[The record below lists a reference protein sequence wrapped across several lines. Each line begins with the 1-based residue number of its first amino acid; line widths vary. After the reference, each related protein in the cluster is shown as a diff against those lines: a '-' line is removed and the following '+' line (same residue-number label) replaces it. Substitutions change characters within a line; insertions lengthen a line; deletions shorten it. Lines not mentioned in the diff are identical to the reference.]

1 MRTLGKGFVLLA
13 GLVGHGAA
21 PDCVPAGR
29 PVTEQREE
37 DPRLA
42 RLRDFFQRHSSPA
55 ESLAAEFLAAADR
68 HSLDWRLLPSIALV
82 ESGGGKVCRNNNI
95 LGWANGEH
103 QFPSVRDGIHAVASR
118 LRHSK
123 LYRGKNTRGILLTYN
138 GAHEYSQKV
147 LAVMERLGPLAPESA
162 PMD

>member
-21 PDCVPAGR
+21 PDCVPLVR
-29 PVTEQREE
+29 PVVEQREE

-55 ESLAAEFLAAADR
+55 EALAPEFLAAADR
-68 HSLDWRLLPSIALV
+68 HNLDWRLLPSIALV

-95 LGWANGEH
+95 LGWANGDY
-103 QFPSVRDGIHAVASR
+103 QFSSVRDGIHAVASR
-118 LRHSK
+118 LKNSK
-123 LYRGKNTRGILLTYN
+123 LYRDKSIHGILRTYN
-138 GAHEYSQKV
+138 GTQEYSLKV

>member
-1 MRTLGKGFVLLA
+1 MARIAQRTA
-13 GLVGHGAA
+13 RRA
-21 PDCVPAGR
+21 P
-29 PVTEQREE
+29 
-37 DPRLA
+37 
-42 RLRDFFQRHSSPA
+42 PA
-55 ESLAAEFLAAADR
+55 ERRRRRLAAA
-68 HSLDWRLLPSIALV
+68 LVLALGAAMPAKAEIFGRLSRGAADACRIAIERVEREANIPAQLLTAIALV